1 MVKPRVLHEDNH
13 LLVLQKPACL
23 PTVPDESEDESLLD
37 WGKRWVRDKY
47 SKPGAVFL
55 GVVHRLDRPVSG
67 IVVFART
74 SKAAERLS
82 VQFRERTVQ
91 KTYLGVV
98 DGVALEGAGRVE
110 QWLRKNNSTNR
121 VQDCSERDE
130 GARLAVTD
138 WRVLE
143 RRAGLTLLELKPETG
158 RSHQL
163 RVACQT
169 LGAPLS
175 GDLKYGAIVPLEDK
189 SIALHAAQL
198 SFDHPTLGKRLEFVA
213 PFPKAMYKKVS
224 PWTGWSPR

>member
-1 MVKPRVLHEDNH
+1 MGKLRILHEDNH
-13 LLVLQKPACL
+13 LLVIQKPACL
-23 PTVPDESEDESLLD
+23 PTVPDESKDESLLE
-37 WGKRWVRDKY
+37 WGKEWIRKKY

-67 IVVFART
+67 VVVFART

-82 VQFRERTVQ
+82 VQFRARTVQ

-98 DGVALEGAGRVE
+98 DGVALDGSGRVE
-110 QWLRKNNSTNR
+110 QWLRKNNSSNR
-121 VQDCSERDE
+121 VQACTERDE
-130 GARLAVTD
+130 GARLAVTE

-143 RRAGLTLLELKPETG
+143 RRSGLTLLELKPETG

-175 GDLKYGAIVPLEDK
+175 GDLKYGALVPLEDK
-189 SIALHAAQL
+189 SIALHAAEL
-198 SFDHPTLGKRLEFVA
+198 SFDHPTLGERLEIVA
-213 PFPKAMYKKVS
+213 PFPKTLHAKVS
-224 PWTGWSPR
+224 PWTGWSVL